1 LTTSNVLSITPAVN
15 AGNVIWMQYSMYA
28 VSKEK
33 STILALKNTLESIL
47 PDLLNRPN
55 DDGILG
61 FYDFDNILE
70 EEDARKATALIT
82 VRVELVLNSY

>member
-1 LTTSNVLSITPAVN
+1 
-15 AGNVIWMQYSMYA
+15 MYA

-61 FYDFDNILE
+61 IYDFDNILE

>member
-1 LTTSNVLSITPAVN
+1 
-15 AGNVIWMQYSMYA
+15 MYA